1 MSTSRGPEPG
11 ADGPDPEEGGSSPQA
26 AGPSP
31 EAADPE
37 VAGSEAADPEVAGS
51 EAADPE
57 VAGSEPAD
65 PEVAGSEPADPEVAG
80 SEAADPEV
88 AGSEGGP
95 SQPEAGQA
103 GLGSEGPEPF
113 EGAGEDPGGR
123 PPGWS
128 GRTAGNRREPGGW
141 LSRVRSV
148 ARPQEIDES
157 EPVNPV
163 SDEDL
168 VRALYAEHAAPLLR
182 YALRMTDGDR
192 QRAEDIV
199 QETLLRA
206 WMHPEAIADR
216 PARPWLFAVA
226 RNLAVDAHRAR
237 KARPHEVGE
246 SALSLVAVPDE
257 ADRVLES
264 WAVADALGALRP
276 DHRRVLLET
285 YYRGRSVAEA
295 ATVLGIP
302 AGTVKSRAFYALRAL
317 KLALEERGLAP

>member
-1 MSTSRGPEPG
+1 VTK
-11 ADGPDPEEGGSSPQA
+11 
-26 AGPSP
+26 
-31 EAADPE
+31 
-37 VAGSEAADPEVAGS
+37 
-51 EAADPE
+51 
-57 VAGSEPAD
+57 
-65 PEVAGSEPADPEVAG
+65 
-80 SEAADPEV
+80 
-88 AGSEGGP
+88 
-95 SQPEAGQA
+95 
-103 GLGSEGPEPF
+103 
-113 EGAGEDPGGR
+113 
-123 PPGWS
+123 
-128 GRTAGNRREPGGW
+128 RREPGGRR
-141 LSRVRSV
+141 SRVRNV
-148 ARPQEIDES
+148 ARHRAAGDSGSAQQ
-157 EPVNPV
+157 V

-168 VRALYAEHAAPLLR
+168 VRALYAEHASALLR

-246 SALSLVAVPDE
+246 SALSLVSVPDE

-264 WAVADALGALRP
+264 WAVADALAALRP

-295 ATVLGIP
+295 ARVLGVP
-302 AGTVKSRAFYALRAL
+302 PGTVKSRAFYALRAL
-317 KLALEERGLAP
+317 RLALEERGLAP